1 MSIDRREVVTGVTT
15 VSTPSDREVVSERVF
30 DAPRERVFAAFTDPA
45 LIARWWGP
53 HGTKTT
59 VELMDVRPGGRWRF
73 VIRNDS
79 DGRKNGFGGTYR
91 EVSGPERIVQT
102 FEWDGTP
109 GHVVVETVTFEDLG
123 ERTKVR
129 TRSLFHTT
137 EERDGMVASG
147 MERGLT
153 ESYERLTGVLVG

>member
-1 MSIDRREVVTGVTT
+1 MSIDQQEIVTGVTT

-45 LIARWWGP
+45 LVAQWWGP

-79 DGRKNGFGGTYR
+79 DGRENGFVGAYR
-91 EVSGPERIVQT
+91 EVSEPERIVQT

-109 GHVVVETVTFEDLG
+109 GHVVVETVTFEELG
-123 ERTKVR
+123 QRTRVR
-129 TRSLFHTT
+129 TNSLFHTT

-153 ESYERLTGVLVG
+153 ESHERLTGLLTR